1 MPRINWKNSP
11 FAELEK
17 KLNQRSNILRRNVGK
32 LTAEEIDKYFPKGIC
47 GFEGCETKLSNLSC
61 LKRHIEMKHTALYQQ
76 LTSDEIAGPSSQDV
90 AGPSSQ
96 DIAGP
101 SCQDN

>member
-1 MPRINWKNSP
+1 MLLSIHYQYSQRDIISNINSSIMPRINWKNSP

-76 LTSDEIAGPSSQDV
+76 LT
-90 AGPSSQ
+90 
-96 DIAGP
+96 
-101 SCQDN
+101 